1 VQSAQSL
8 ESQPSPADRASTHDE
23 TTMASSQSSAAAP
36 TASNEPVQSESAL
49 DQGNTQMPDA
59 TTSLQAKFDALD
71 TDHDGTI
78 DQAEA
83 QASDV
88 LSAQFHT
95 LDMKGDG
102 KLTLAEFAAATNLAS
117 VRVDHRVRQE

>member
-1 VQSAQSL
+1 
-8 ESQPSPADRASTHDE
+8 
-23 TTMASSQSSAAAP
+23 M
-36 TASNEPVQSESAL
+36 
-49 DQGNTQMPDA
+49 DQGNTQLPD
-59 TTSLQAKFDALD
+59 TTASLQAKFDALD

-95 LDMKGDG
+95 LDTKGDG
-102 KLTLAEFAAATNLAS
+102 RLTLAEFAAATNLAS
-117 VRVDHRVRQE
+117 VRVDHHVRQE